1 MRIFGNILWL
11 IFGGLEMAI
20 GYFVLGAIACV
31 TIIGIPF
38 GLECF
43 KIGKFAIWPI
53 GTKVETY
60 FSYRPVANVIWLIF
74 GGFALALGYFVGG
87 LVLCITII
95 GIPFGKQYFKLARL
109 ALGPF
114 GSVIKR

>member
-1 MRIFGNILWL
+1 MKTFGNILWL

-43 KIGKFAIWPI
+43 KIGKFVIWPI

-60 FSYRPVANVIWLIF
+60 FSYRPVANTVWLLF
-74 GGFALALGYFVGG
+74 GGLPLAIAYFVTGI
-87 LVLCITII
+87 VFCITLI

-114 GSVIKR
+114 GSIINR